1 MTIQDQYFKGANVI
15 HTYSFIHN
23 LKKSIC
29 GNQERKMA
37 LVAGVRT
44 DRKKCECRREE
55 QEQRLESWIREQD
68 LRV

>member
-55 QEQRLESWIREQD
+55 
-68 LRV
+68 